1 MNVNIQPP
9 RIGPQ
14 PWEIVRTKLDQA
26 LPFANMRDTPYY
38 RDAIYE
44 QFSKRNTSA
53 ATPRCAPRC
62 ASTSSTP

>member
-1 MNVNIQPP
+1 MNVTITPP

-14 PWEIVRTKLDQA
+14 TWEACRGKLDQA

-44 QFSKRNTSA
+44 QFSRQEYE
-53 ATPRCAPRC
+53 RR
-62 ASTSSTP
+62 

>member
-1 MNVNIQPP
+1 MNIQPP

-38 RDAIYE
+38 RDAV
-44 QFSKRNTSA
+44 
-53 ATPRCAPRC
+53 TPRCAARC
-62 ASTSSTP
+62 ASTSSTS